1 MAKNAPPVPK
11 GYHTVTPSLFVAGA
25 AKALE
30 FYKKALGAEELMRF
44 EGPDGKIM
52 HAEFKVGDSI
62 VMLADEMPDQG
73 GRSPKSI
80 GGTPVSFFV
89 YGENV
94 DAAWKRAV
102 DAGAKEIHAARRP
115 VLGRSDG
122 VLGGSVRAPVVAR
135 PARGG
140 PDAGA
145 DPEERGSVLLSDGEL
160 ASSGIGGQRSA
171 TGASRPGGVSLGTVI
186 GSSPS
191 RPSLLLFHL
200 TDRG

>member
-80 GGTPVSFFV
+80 GGTPVSFFL

-94 DAAWKRAV
+94 DAAWKRAL
-102 DAGAKEIHAARRP
+102 DAGAKEIVP
-115 VLGRSDG
+115 L
-122 VLGGSVRAPVVAR
+122 
-135 PARGG
+135 
-140 PDAGA
+140 A
-145 DPEERGSVLLSDGEL
+145 DQFWGDRTGCLEDPFGHQWWLAQHVEDLTPEQIRKNAEAFFSQM
-160 ASSGIGGQRSA
+160 AS
-171 TGASRPGGVSLGTVI
+171 
-186 GSSPS
+186 
-191 RPSLLLFHL
+191 
-200 TDRG
+200 